1 MPTQSLTSALLVLTA
16 GTKGLPWKSSAWEAL
31 TNVHGVPW
39 DTEDSASDD
48 SHSKINPEWM
58 VHIAKSV
65 KAFVA
70 NVSKKPTED
79 EQNKYVTSH
88 QANND
93 SEGRLVWVQWVSRA
107 QKSWGLNTIIDEVI
121 TAQGSAP
128 REVLKLFEMKT
139 VCLFYS
145 ATCSN

>member
-1 MPTQSLTSALLVLTA
+1 MGSADEHS
-16 GTKGLPWKSSAWEAL
+16 WC
-31 TNVHGVPW
+31 PW
-39 DTEDSASDD
+39 DTEDSISDD
-48 SHSKINPEWM
+48 SRSEINPEWT
-58 VHIAKSV
+58 VRIAKSV

-79 EQNKYVTSH
+79 EQNKYVTSR
-88 QANND
+88 QADND
-93 SEGRLVWVQWVSRA
+93 SEGHLAWAQWVSRA

-121 TAQGSAP
+121 TARGSAP
-128 REVLKLFEMKT
+128 REVLKSFETKT